1 MVVLVDNFGY
11 AHSITK
17 AVYEKNEDVIK
28 QDFEYIIHSTNMK
41 KIHVLTDTGKVHW
54 VKTEQI
60 PTGTL
65 RAKGEPLDNLMGYN
79 SQEEVVLNIVGL
91 EPEEQRDF
99 VIVTTDGYIRKTRL
113 SEIDKSNKTT
123 KYVAKS
129 LENNGS
135 VVCAEVVSNTN
146 KQIVVGSN
154 DGYYVRLDLS
164 LLENKSRTAR
174 GVRAIKL
181 SKDAAVTFAKVL
193 EESDSNIKIDD
204 SNVNIEDVKLVALG
218 KKGNKINK

>member
-1 MVVLVDNFGY
+1 M
-11 AHSITK
+11 
-17 AVYEKNEDVIK
+17 
-28 QDFEYIIHSTNMK
+28 
-41 KIHVLTDTGKVHW
+41 
-54 VKTEQI
+54 
-60 PTGTL
+60 
-65 RAKGEPLDNLMGYN
+65 
-79 SQEEVVLNIVGL
+79 
-91 EPEEQRDF
+91 
-99 VIVTTDGYIRKTRL
+99 
-113 SEIDKSNKTT
+113 
-123 KYVAKS
+123 AKS

-181 SKDAAVTFAKVL
+181 SKDATVTFAKVL
-193 EESDSNIKIDD
+193 EESDSNVK
-204 SNVNIEDVKLVALG
+204 IEDSTVNVEDIKLVALG